1 MSGKHNTH
9 LDVGGWWVL
18 SACPSVTFV
27 CLHRTGKILNSSSRK
42 REAKWKSHMPSL
54 GKNIPP
60 VNPCKCCRRFFL
72 CFVYCPQQLR
82 QKENLNSCLFPQ
94 AAEKITSTVFLI
106 SLNKEKQTSLPH
118 YSLIPQNS
126 CKKYH
131 NQIFAY
137 PWKRE
142 KTVTFLLAS
151 QRWGKETLLL
161 VSPNN
166 SAKEQPCH
174 IFCLVL

>member
-1 MSGKHNTH
+1 M
-9 LDVGGWWVL
+9 

-60 VNPCKCCRRFFL
+60 VNPCKCCRHFFL

-94 AAEKITSTVFLI
+94 AAEKIAPTVFLI

-137 PWKRE
+137 PSNGKKQLHFYLPPSAEGRKHCCWSPQTTRQKNNL
-142 KTVTFLLAS
+142 VTCFA
-151 QRWGKETLLL
+151 
-161 VSPNN
+161 
-166 SAKEQPCH
+166 
-174 IFCLVL
+174 